1 VAVLSKK
8 ALGVCGFLLVFA
20 LFFGIA
26 RAEAAAVTVKIGSKD
41 FTESI
46 LISEIFAQALEAN
59 GFTVERKQALGGT
72 AIIQAAMQSGELD
85 LYPEYTSTAL
95 ITVLKEPADFDP
107 KSAYDKVK
115 KGYGEKFGLVLLDMA
130 PLNNSQGLAITKEAA
145 EKYGV
150 ADLTGLSKAAPELR
164 MCATPEFEERDDGLA
179 GLKKRLGGFDFKS
192 VRVFDKGIKYE
203 VLRRGEADVNV
214 CFTTD
219 AHLAKGD
226 IVAVADDI
234 SFWPPYNMVPIVRG
248 NKLDAAPEIAEIINP
263 ISASL
268 DSATMQALN
277 ARVDLDGKEYRETA
291 EAFLRERGFVK

>member
-1 VAVLSKK
+1 LIVL
-8 ALGVCGFLLVFA
+8 LLAFA
-20 LFFGIA
+20 GFFGA
-26 RAEAAAVTVKIGSKD
+26 ACADAAAVTVKIGSKD

-46 LISEIFAQALEAN
+46 LISEIFAQALEAG

-72 AIIQAAMQSGELD
+72 AIIQAAMQSGEVN

-95 ITVLKEPADFDP
+95 LTVLKEPADFDP
-107 KSAYDKVK
+107 ESAYGKVK
-115 KGYGEKFGLVLLDMA
+115 KGYKEKFDFVLLGMA

-150 ADLTGLSKAAPELR
+150 SSLTDLSSAAPDLR
-164 MCATPEFEERDDGLA
+164 MCATPEFEDRDDGLA

-226 IVAVADDI
+226 IVPVTDDI
-234 SFWPPYNMVPIVRG
+234 SFWPPYNMVPIARADI
-248 NKLDAAPEIAEIINP
+248 LDADPRIAEIIDP

-268 DSATMQALN
+268 DSAAMQALN
-277 ARVDLDGKEYRETA
+277 AKVDLDGKEYKETA
-291 EAFLRERGFVK
+291 EAFLKEHGFVE